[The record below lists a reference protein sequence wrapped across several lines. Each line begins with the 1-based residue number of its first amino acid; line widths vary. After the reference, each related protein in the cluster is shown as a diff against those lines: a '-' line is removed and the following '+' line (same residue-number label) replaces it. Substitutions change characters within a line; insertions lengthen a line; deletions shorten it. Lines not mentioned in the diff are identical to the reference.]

1 MPEYL
6 CYGESLRADDY
17 TVSDVLPAGTISSE
31 EMHSYLSHLTG
42 NRGCWSCKSGQSVF
56 TISDATIT
64 LVPGSA
70 DTLPGYV
77 LDIPAESR
85 KHPAV
90 HEIVFTPVCKKD
102 DLGRCEIV
110 GFVSTGVFLEYFL
123 PFTAPADYDALKARV
138 SEYGAYAPLPIED
151 WEFIHGDDPEL
162 FASMAFLDAPFNT
175 PEGMLIL
182 ACLAPD
188 ECLSPDPDDVAH
200 VPECVWS
207 ELSERFGVPLMSSED
222 ADPDESV
229 FPEDPRAFLINC
241 LATTKNTPQKRKESD
256 RCLYPP
262 LRSQPISATAPRHT
276 KT

>member
-17 TVSDVLPAGTISSE
+17 TVSDALPADLIPSDGIRP
-31 EMHSYLSHLTG
+31 YLSHLTG
-42 NRGCWSCKSGQSVF
+42 NRGCWSGENGQSVF
-56 TISDATIT
+56 AVSDATIT

-77 LDIPAESR
+77 FDRPAESR

-90 HEIVFTPVCKKD
+90 HETVFTPVCKKD

-110 GFVSTGVFLEYFL
+110 GFVPTVVFLELFH

-138 SEYGAYAPLPIED
+138 SEYGAYAPLPLAE
-151 WEFIHGDDPEL
+151 WEFIHGDDPEMC
-162 FASMAFLDAPFNT
+162 ASLAFFDAPFNT
-175 PEGMLIL
+175 SEGMLIL

-188 ECLSPDPDDVAH
+188 ECLSPDPDDG

-207 ELSERFGVPLMSSED
+207 ELSERFGVPLTSSEA

-229 FPEDPRAFLINC
+229 FPEDPRAFLSDC
-241 LATTKNTPQKRKESD
+241 LAASGLMKKD
-256 RCLYPP
+256 
-262 LRSQPISATAPRHT
+262 
-276 KT
+276 